1 MRHRWI
7 AALWVAL
14 ALAALPAAQAEE
26 DRVAQFEERIAE
38 TKARL
43 KLSDEQVEQLTPVLR
58 SGFEAQMAELK
69 KYGIDLQNE
78 DPDSREKLGFRDARK
93 LRKET
98 ETVRANMSKEVEK
111 ILSEEQFAEFKELQ
125 AERQKEM
132 REMIKERR

>member
-1 MRHRWI
+1 MRHKWI
-7 AALWVAL
+7 AALWVTL